1 MDKNALNLHNLMRS
15 CIAAVEWSQEEQ
27 ESSLQDNESLLVQM
41 PHSEVN
47 AWLLLSLIAKVGD
60 AVTRD
65 SLVS

>member
-27 ESSLQDNESLLVQM
+27 ETSLQDESLLVQM
-41 PHSEVN
+41 PHIEVN

-60 AVTRD
+60 VATPAL
-65 SLVS
+65 LVS

>member
-27 ESSLQDNESLLVQM
+27 ETSLQDESLLVQM
-41 PHSEVN
+41 PHIEVN

-60 AVTRD
+60 VATPD
-65 SLVS
+65 LLVS